1 MFTLDIDLYFWMID
15 RGDLEDDQRNK
26 VEIEQQRV
34 KLHREYS
41 QRLENAFYIARLMQV
56 IRKTIIKKSKK
67 PFTLDASLNSL
78 KD

>member
-34 KLHREYS
+34 KLHRDYS
-41 QRLENAFYIARLMQV
+41 
-56 IRKTIIKKSKK
+56 
-67 PFTLDASLNSL
+67 
-78 KD
+78 